1 MRVVP
6 VLCTA
11 ALVVAAGCDDADDS
25 RPRAQP
31 PAATPTPTATAA
43 PPTSEQRLTISVSGD
58 LLPHLPVVARARTR
72 DGYDFAPLLRDLR
85 PLVRRADLAFCHVET
100 PLHPGTPAGYPRFR
114 TPPALARAIR
124 STGWDACSTAS
135 NHTVDQGTAGVRS
148 TIRALKHA
156 GVRHTGSA
164 VTRRGSRRLLL
175 LRRRG
180 ITVAFLSYTQHTNGL
195 PVPHPWSV
203 NLATPGR
210 ILDDARR
217 ARRQGADAVVVN
229 LHWGT
234 EYRHAPDAYQL
245 RLARRL
251 TRGRAITAIV
261 GQHAHVVQPI
271 RRLNGRWIV
280 FGSGNLLSNQ
290 SAACCAAATQ
300 DGMVVTLHLRVRG
313 DRARVEKVRYAPTY
327 VRHPDMRVLRARRGD
342 ASWRRTTGVVGR
354 RKGLR
359 PDRR

>member
-1 MRVVP
+1 MRVLAVAC
-6 VLCTA
+6 VAA
-11 ALVVAAGCDDADDS
+11 ALVAGCDDEGDP

-31 PAATPTPTATAA
+31 PAATATATATAA
-43 PPTSEQRLTISVSGD
+43 PPARRLTIAVSGD
-58 LLPHLPVVARARTR
+58 LLPHLPVVDRARTPG
-72 DGYDFAPLLRDLR
+72 GYDFAPLLRDVR
-85 PLVRRADLAFCHVET
+85 PVVGRADLAFCHVET
-100 PLHPGTPAGYPRFR
+100 PLQAGTPAGYPRFR
-114 TPPALARAIR
+114 SPPALAAGIR
-124 STGWDACSTAS
+124 RTGWDACSTAS
-135 NHTVDQGTAGVRS
+135 NHTVDQGAAGVRS
-148 TIRALKHA
+148 TIRALERA

-164 VTRRGSRRLLL
+164 VTRRGSRRILL
-175 LRRRG
+175 LRRGG

-217 ARRQGADAVVVN
+217 ARRDGADAVVVN

-234 EYRHAPDAYQL
+234 EYRHAPDAFQL

-251 TRGRAITAIV
+251 TRGKAITALV

-300 DGMVVTLHLRVRG
+300 DGMVVTLHLRRRG

-327 VRHPDMRVLRARRGD
+327 VRHPDMRVLLARRGD
-342 ASWRRTTGVVGR
+342 ASWSRTTGVVGR

-359 PDRR
+359 PGRR